1 MGSSE
6 DDDQRNRMKTVIPV
20 EQPATPVHYDLA
32 TVFLGGLF
40 FFAGIAVLQISS
52 AIVVPVVFAFIFNL
66 LLQAPMRL
74 LDRLYVPRTVGA
86 VLAIGLVVGSLVGVG
101 AALSGPA
108 ASWAEKLPAGIP
120 RLEEHLSFLSA
131 PLDTLQRFLQKVE
144 RVAEGQASGGPSIAV
159 QGSGFLNKVVFGT
172 RDIADGLLTMVVVL
186 FFLLAS
192 GDTFLL
198 RLVESLPH
206 FSDKR
211 RAVEI
216 SQRIENDI
224 SVYLITIT
232 AMNIVVGLAT
242 ATAAYFCGLG
252 DPVLWGS
259 VAFLLN
265 YVPYLGPLIGI
276 AIFIL
281 AGLLSFDSF
290 WQALLPAALFFGI
303 HLIEGE
309 TLTPMLLARRF
320 TLNPVLVI
328 LALVF
333 WYWMWG
339 ILGAILAVPMLAI
352 TKIICDRIQSLKQ
365 LGHFLEA

>member
-1 MGSSE
+1 MDSSE
-6 DDDQRNRMKTVIPV
+6 DDDKREELKPVIPS
-20 EQPATPVHYDLA
+20 EQSAALVHYDLA

-40 FFAGIAVLQISS
+40 CLAAIAALQASS

-66 LLQAPMRL
+66 LLQAPMRI
-74 LDRLYVPRTVGA
+74 LDRLYVPRTIGA
-86 VLAIGLVVGSLVGVG
+86 VLAIGLIVGSLVGVG

-120 RLEEHLSFLSA
+120 RLEQHLSFLSA
-131 PLDTLQRFLQKVE
+131 PLDTLQRFLHQAE
-144 RVAEGQASGGPSIAV
+144 RVAEGQASGAPSIAV
-159 QGSGFLNKVVFGT
+159 QGASFLNKVVFGT

-186 FFLLAS
+186 FFLLVS
-192 GDTFLL
+192 GDTFLR
-198 RLVESLPH
+198 RLVEILPH

-216 SQRIENDI
+216 SQRIQNDV

-232 AMNIVVGLAT
+232 TMNMVVGLAT

-265 YVPYLGPLIGI
+265 YVPYLGPLVGI
-276 AIFIL
+276 AIFVL

-290 WQALLPAALFFGI
+290 WRALLPATLFFGI

-328 LALVF
+328 LALIF
-333 WYWMWG
+333 WYWTWG
-339 ILGAILAVPMLAI
+339 VLGAILAVPMLAI
-352 TKIICDRIQSLKQ
+352 TKIICDRIQSLKA
-365 LGHFLEA
+365 LGHFLEG

>member
-1 MGSSE
+1 MDSTE
-6 DDDQRNRMKTVIPV
+6 ENDQRQEPKPVIPGDRAAA
-20 EQPATPVHYDLA
+20 PARYELG

-40 FFAGIAVLQISS
+40 CLAAIAALQVSS
-52 AIVVPVVFAFIFNL
+52 AIVLPVVFAFIFNL

-74 LDRLYVPRTVGA
+74 LDRLYLPRTVGA
-86 VLAIGLVVGSLVGVG
+86 VLAIGLIVGSLVGVG

-120 RLEEHLSFLSA
+120 RLEEHLSFLST
-131 PLDTLQRFLQKVE
+131 PLDTLERFLHQAE
-144 RVAEGQASGGPSIAV
+144 RVAQGQVAGAPPIAV
-159 QGSGFLNKVVFGT
+159 QGASFLNRLVFGT

-186 FFLLAS
+186 FFLLVS
-192 GDTFLL
+192 GDIFLR
-198 RLVESLPH
+198 RLVEVLPH

-216 SQRIENDI
+216 SQQIENDI

-232 AMNIVVGLAT
+232 TMNMFVGLAT

-252 DPVLWGS
+252 DPILWGS

-265 YVPYLGPLIGI
+265 YVPYLGPMVGI
-276 AIFIL
+276 AIFVL

-290 WQALLPAALFFGI
+290 WRALLPAALYFGI

-328 LALVF
+328 LALIF

-339 ILGAILAVPMLAI
+339 VLGAILAVPMLAI
-352 TKIICDRIQSLKQ
+352 TKIICDRIQSLKA